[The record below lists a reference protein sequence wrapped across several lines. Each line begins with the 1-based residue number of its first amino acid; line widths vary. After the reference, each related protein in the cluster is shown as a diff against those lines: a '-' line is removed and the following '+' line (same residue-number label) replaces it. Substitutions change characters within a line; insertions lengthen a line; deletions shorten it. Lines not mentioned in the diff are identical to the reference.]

1 MAKKKKKKKGTLK
14 DVSFKSKRKKKKNLG
29 PLLNAN
35 EA

>member
-14 DVSFKSKRKKKKNLG
+14 DVSFKSKKKKKNLG